1 MKSFSLY
8 KTIYFLGVVLIFVGG
23 YRLFKNFSYGDLL
36 FSFGILCYSGV
47 QVFLLF
53 FKSLAD
59 WKLFEYLKLTVN
71 VLFLI
76 AIILLLILDLQEW
89 YYPFIL
95 GLLIDFFSNILKR
108 INRRP
113 A

>member
-8 KTIYFLGVVLIFVGG
+8 KTIYFLGIVLIFVGG
-23 YRLFKNFSYGDLL
+23 YRLFKNLSYGDWM
-36 FSFGILCYSGV
+36 FSAGILCYSGV
-47 QVFLLF
+47 QVVLLF
-53 FKSLAD
+53 FKVLSE
-59 WKLFEYLKLTVN
+59 WKLFEYLKLSVN

-76 AIILLLILDLQEW
+76 SIILLLILNLQEW

-108 INRRP
+108 ISRRP

>member
-23 YRLFKNFSYGDLL
+23 YRLFKNLSYGDWM
-36 FSFGILCYSGV
+36 FSAGILCYSGV

-53 FKSLAD
+53 FKELSE

-76 AIILLLILDLQEW
+76 SIILLLILNLQEW

>member
-23 YRLFKNFSYGDLL
+23 YRLFKHYSYGEVL
-36 FSFGILCYSGV
+36 FSSGILCYSGV
-47 QVFLLF
+47 QIYLLS
-53 FKSLAD
+53 FKTLSD
-59 WKLFEYLKLTVN
+59 WKIFEFLKLIVN

-76 AIILLLILDLQEW
+76 SIVLLLILDIKEW

-95 GLLIDFFSNILKR
+95 GLLIDFFANILKR
-108 INRRP
+108 IKN
-113 A
+113 